1 MTCLVLSITYLRG
14 GGVSKNKIAL
24 YPGTFDP
31 VTVGH
36 LDIIKRATDIFNE
49 VVVAIATSTDKKP
62 LFSLQRRKKM
72 LELSTKNIPNVKIV
86 TFDTLLVDL
95 AKNMN
100 TNIIL
105 RGLRA
110 VSDFEYELQL
120 SYANS
125 SLDPEIETVFLMPNL
140 ENAFIS
146 STVVRAI
153 LRHNGPVSHLVP
165 KEILPLLDKDS
176 DVYTL

>member
-1 MTCLVLSITYLRG
+1 VKRRVAI
-14 GGVSKNKIAL
+14 

-31 VTVGH
+31 VTIGH
-36 LDIIKRATDIFNE
+36 MDIIKRATDIFDE
-49 VVVAIATSTDKKP
+49 VIVAIAPSTDKQPMFDLKT
-62 LFSLQRRKKM
+62 RKEM
-72 LELSTKNIPNVKIV
+72 LKLSTKEFEGVKV
-86 TFDTLLVDL
+86 ETFDTLLVDF
-95 AKNMN
+95 AKKMG

-125 SLDPEIETVFLMPNL
+125 SLNPEIETVFLMPNL

-153 LRHNGPVSHLVP
+153 LRHNGPIEHLVP
-165 KEILPLLDKDS
+165 KEILDILEKR
-176 DVYTL
+176 

>member
-1 MTCLVLSITYLRG
+1 VKKRVAI
-14 GGVSKNKIAL
+14 

-31 VTVGH
+31 VTIGH
-36 LDIIKRATDIFNE
+36 MDIIKRATDIFDE
-49 VVVAIATSTDKKP
+49 VIVAIAPSTDKKP
-62 LFSLQRRKKM
+62 MFDLETRKVM
-72 LELSTKNIPNVKIV
+72 LELSSKEFEGVKVEI
-86 TFDTLLVDL
+86 FDTLLVDF
-95 AKNMN
+95 AKQMG

-125 SLDPEIETVFLMPNL
+125 SLNPDIETIFLMPSL

-153 LRHNGPVSHLVP
+153 LKHNGPIEHLVP
-165 KEILPLLDKDS
+165 KEILGILEKR
-176 DVYTL
+176 

>member
-1 MTCLVLSITYLRG
+1 VKKKVAI
-14 GGVSKNKIAL
+14 

-31 VTVGH
+31 ITIGH
-36 LDIIKRATDIFNE
+36 MDIIKRASDIFDK
-49 VVVAIATSTDKKP
+49 VIIAIAVSTDKKP
-62 LFSLQRRKKM
+62 MFSLKQREKM
-72 LELSTKNIPNVKIV
+72 VKIATSDLKGV
-86 TFDTLLVDL
+86 EIKTFDTLLVDF
-95 AKNMN
+95 AKEMN

-125 SLDPEIETVFLMPNL
+125 SLDPKIETVFLMPSL

-153 LRHNGPVSHLVP
+153 LKHDGPVSHLVP
-165 KEILPLLDKDS
+165 KEILPLLNRDS
-176 DVYTL
+176 DVYSI

>member
-1 MTCLVLSITYLRG
+1 VKKRVAI
-14 GGVSKNKIAL
+14 

-31 VTVGH
+31 VTIGH
-36 LDIIKRATDIFNE
+36 MDIIKRATDIFDE
-49 VVVAIATSTDKKP
+49 VIVAIAPSTDKKP
-62 LFSLQRRKKM
+62 MFDLETRKVM
-72 LELSTKNIPNVKIV
+72 LELSSKEFEGVRVEI
-86 TFDTLLVDL
+86 FDTLLVDF
-95 AKNMN
+95 AKQMG

-125 SLDPEIETVFLMPNL
+125 SLNPDIETVFLMPSL

-153 LRHNGPVSHLVP
+153 LRHNGPIEHLVP
-165 KEILPLLDKDS
+165 KKILGILEKR
-176 DVYTL
+176 

>member
-1 MTCLVLSITYLRG
+1 MKKRVAI
-14 GGVSKNKIAL
+14 

-31 VTVGH
+31 VTIGH
-36 LDIIKRATDIFNE
+36 MDIIKRATDIFDE
-49 VVVAIATSTDKKP
+49 VIVAIAPSTDKKP
-62 LFSLQRRKKM
+62 MFDLETRKVM
-72 LELSTKNIPNVKIV
+72 LELSSKEFEGVKVEI
-86 TFDTLLVDL
+86 FDTLLVDF
-95 AKNMN
+95 AKQMG

-125 SLDPEIETVFLMPNL
+125 SLNPDIETIFLMPSL

-153 LRHNGPVSHLVP
+153 LKHNGPIEHLVP
-165 KEILPLLDKDS
+165 KEILGILEKR
-176 DVYTL
+176 

>member
-1 MTCLVLSITYLRG
+1 VKKT
-14 GGVSKNKIAL
+14 KQKIAL

-36 LDIIKRATDIFNE
+36 LDIIKRACDIFDKI
-49 VVVAIATSTDKKP
+49 VVAIAVSTDKKP
-62 LFSLQRRKKM
+62 MFDLKRREFMLQIA
-72 LELSTKNIPNVKIV
+72 TKDMPKVEV
-86 TFDTLLVDL
+86 RTFDTLLVDL
-95 AKNMN
+95 AKQMD

-125 SLDPEIETVFLMPNL
+125 SLDPNIETIFLMPSL

-153 LRHNGPVSHLVP
+153 LKHKGSVSHLVP
-165 KEILPLLDKDS
+165 KEILPLLDGES

>member
-1 MTCLVLSITYLRG
+1 MKKRVAI
-14 GGVSKNKIAL
+14 

-31 VTVGH
+31 VTIGH
-36 LDIIKRATDIFNE
+36 MDIIKRATDIFDE
-49 VVVAIATSTDKKP
+49 VIVAIAPSTDKKP
-62 LFSLQRRKKM
+62 MFDLETRKEM
-72 LELSTKNIPNVKIV
+72 LELSSKDFEGVKVEI
-86 TFDTLLVDL
+86 FDTLLVDF
-95 AKNMN
+95 AKQMG

-125 SLDPEIETVFLMPNL
+125 SLNPEIETVFLMPSL

-153 LRHNGPVSHLVP
+153 LRHNGPIEHLVP
-165 KEILPLLDKDS
+165 KEIFGILEKR
-176 DVYTL
+176 

>member
-1 MTCLVLSITYLRG
+1 MFVVIA
-14 GGVSKNKIAL
+14 SK
-24 YPGTFDP
+24 
-31 VTVGH
+31 
-36 LDIIKRATDIFNE
+36 
-49 VVVAIATSTDKKP
+49 
-62 LFSLQRRKKM
+62 
-72 LELSTKNIPNVKIV
+72 
-86 TFDTLLVDL
+86 DTLLVDF
-95 AKNMN
+95 AKQMG

-125 SLDPEIETVFLMPNL
+125 SLNPDIETIFLMPSL

-153 LRHNGPVSHLVP
+153 LKHNGPIEHLVP
-165 KEILPLLDKDS
+165 KEILGILEKR
-176 DVYTL
+176 